1 MFKVLIL
8 NLPHFLELNK
18 GVIRGE
24 GKHVGQ
30 SKFMLLHLV
39 FYLQKVIYLI
49 HLIYQIT
56 AF

>member
-49 HLIYQIT
+49 HLI
-56 AF
+56 